1 MSFWTTLGP
10 KRIIQENTALFELK
24 AWAETSKIMRHRML
38 PSFRPDSPIM
48 IYGPGSLLREPSRLF
63 RDMRRDLAA
72 SRELAWRLFMRNIS
86 AKYRQT
92 MLGYAWAFLPPVFT
106 TLVFVFLRNAGFFNV
121 PETKVPYVVFVLA
134 GMVLWEVFAD
144 ALNSPIRMVAQST
157 SMLTKVN
164 FPREAL
170 ILAGIGEVLFSFLIR
185 LGLLA
190 IVIAWFGIH
199 VPWTAVL
206 FPFAALAL
214 VVLGVALGALL
225 TPFAI
230 LYHDMGQGLPFLVT
244 LWMFLTPVLYP
255 PPREWPGSL
264 AMVLNPVSPV
274 LDTTRAW
281 LFTGSPEYLIG
292 FLGMSFVAIVGLL
305 FGWGLYR
312 IALPILIERMSA

>member
-1 MSFWTTLGP
+1 
-10 KRIIQENTALFELK
+10 
-24 AWAETSKIMRHRML
+24 
-38 PSFRPDSPIM
+38 
-48 IYGPGSLLREPSRLF
+48 
-63 RDMRRDLAA
+63 
-72 SRELAWRLFMRNIS
+72 
-86 AKYRQT
+86 
-92 MLGYAWAFLPPVFT
+92 
-106 TLVFVFLRNAGFFNV
+106 
-121 PETKVPYVVFVLA
+121 LA

-190 IVIAWFGIH
+190 IVIAWFGIR

-206 FPFAALAL
+206 FPLGALAL

-230 LYHDMGQGLPFLVT
+230 LYHDIGQGLPFLVV

-255 PPREWPGSL
+255 APREWPGSL
-264 AMVLNPVSPV
+264 TMVLNPVSPV
-274 LDTTRAW
+274 LDTTRA
-281 LFTGSPEYLIG
+281 LLLAESPEYLAG
-292 FLGMSFVAIVGLL
+292 FFAVSLGAGVALL
-305 FGWGLYR
+305 LGWLLYR
-312 IALPILIERMSA
+312 VALPILIERMSA